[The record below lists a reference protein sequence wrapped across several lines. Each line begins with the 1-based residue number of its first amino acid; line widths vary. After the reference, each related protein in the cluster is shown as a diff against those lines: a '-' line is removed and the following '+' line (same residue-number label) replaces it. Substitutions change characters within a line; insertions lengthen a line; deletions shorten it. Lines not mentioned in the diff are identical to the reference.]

1 MATTRTLTEAEIRN
15 KVAAVAAGHKMA
27 GLDVT
32 EADREMLRARRRGE
46 ITTEQIIEDI
56 IAGVD
61 AGHRMASHE
70 PTEET
75 RENGRR
81 ILRGDIS
88 ADDAVTQAIAKHQ
101 AAAHRS

>member
-1 MATTRTLTEAEIRN
+1 MATTETRSDA
-15 KVAAVAAGHKMA
+15 
-27 GLDVT
+27 
-32 EADREMLRARRRGE
+32 
-46 ITTEQIIEDI
+46 QIEDV

-75 RENGRR
+75 QENGRR

-88 ADDAVTQAIAKHQ
+88 ADDAVSEAIARHQ